1 MINTIIIAMAS
12 QTTANYIIT
21 STIALPAIIA
31 MNDILPEA
39 VPVLAAHMFV
49 FYFGIVAD
57 ITRPV
62 ALAAFAATAL
72 SGGAPLRTGFNASKL
87 ASAAIIIPYVFASEP
102 AY

>member
-39 VPVLAAHMFV
+39 VPVLEAHMFV

-57 ITRPV
+57 ITQPV
-62 ALAAFAATAL
+62 AFAAFASYGI
-72 SGGAPLRTGFNASKL
+72 SGGVPIQSGYNTM
-87 ASAAIIIPYVFASEP
+87 IISLTEFIFTFIVLYTS
-102 AY
+102 